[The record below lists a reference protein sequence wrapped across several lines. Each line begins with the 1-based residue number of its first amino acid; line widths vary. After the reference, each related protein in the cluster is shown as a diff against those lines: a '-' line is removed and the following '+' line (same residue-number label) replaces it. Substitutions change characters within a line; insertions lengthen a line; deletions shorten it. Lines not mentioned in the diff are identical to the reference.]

1 MHLFLP
7 KNHHGKLLQA
17 SRDNNSRIS
26 LTYEDIFLKNVI
38 ITDIEHIGFFLL
50 FLKFNIIIPI
60 IEYF

>member
-26 LTYEDIFLKNVI
+26 LTYEDIYLKMLLSLISSILV
-38 ITDIEHIGFFLL
+38 FFY
-50 FLKFNIIIPI
+50 
-60 IEYF
+60 YF

>member
-50 FLKFNIIIPI
+50 FL
-60 IEYF
+60 